1 MTKFQVFVKEFRKGW
16 TGYLFIAPGYIAFIA
31 FMLIPILFAI
41 SLSFYK
47 TTFNFS
53 ARQFV
58 GFDQYILLSK
68 DLIFRQA
75 LKNTINYTLVI
86 VPLTV
91 LIALFVALL
100 IEPLGPKLQGFFR
113 GAFYLPGVAGGVV
126 LSVVYLWI
134 FNPTYGLL
142 NYVLE
147 LFGIEPVLWLATVP
161 HSFQAVC
168 AVVLTFTIGQPI
180 ILFLAGLA
188 GISQDILDAATVD
201 GANSFQK
208 TLFIRLPL
216 LRPVLLF
223 VLATQIIQVF
233 QLWEVIYMV
242 TGGGPFNSS
251 TSLVFLI
258 FQTAFVGS
266 GNYGKA
272 SAIGVVLM
280 VIIMVFTFV
289 QLKFWNQNDI

>member
-1 MTKFQVFVKEFRKGW
+1 VTKIKTLASEIRRGW

-47 TTFNFS
+47 SSFDIS
-53 ARQFV
+53 ARQFT
-58 GFDQYILLSK
+58 GFGQYILLSK
-68 DLIFRQA
+68 DPIFKQA
-75 LKNTINYTLVI
+75 LINTINYTLVI
-86 VPLTV
+86 VPSTV
-91 LIALFVALL
+91 LISLVIALL
-100 IEPLGPKLQGFFR
+100 IDPLGPRAQSFFR

-142 NYVLE
+142 NYL
-147 LFGIEPVLWLATVP
+147 LGLIGMKSILWLATAP

-168 AVVLTFTIGQPI
+168 MVVLTFTIGQPI

-188 GISQDILDAATVD
+188 GISQDMLDAATVD
-201 GANSFQK
+201 GASDLQRTFY
-208 TLFIRLPL
+208 IRLPM

-223 VLATQIIQVF
+223 VLATQTIQVF
-233 QLWEVIYMV
+233 QLWEVIFMV

-251 TSLVFLI
+251 TSLVYLI
-258 FQTAFVGS
+258 YQTAFIG

-280 VIIMVFTFV
+280 LIIMIFTLA
-289 QLKFWNQNDI
+289 QLKFWRESDV